1 MFTLYRNISLR
12 HNSIFSFEERLN
24 HLVTTMISP
33 VSDHNVSGKGISTL
47 KIRAVI
53 HFQKLYYKMS
63 DAAKGAVEFLLML
76 VICIL
81 KYRFIN
87 ASKQWQISYFKAYLL
102 FFSVFVKMNLTK
114 YEVYNI
120 LPKIG

>member
-1 MFTLYRNISLR
+1 
-12 HNSIFSFEERLN
+12 
-24 HLVTTMISP
+24 
-33 VSDHNVSGKGISTL
+33 
-47 KIRAVI
+47 
-53 HFQKLYYKMS
+53 MS

-114 YEVYNI
+114 NEVYNI